1 MGKFN
6 FGTNKN
12 DTSRVVEKFQQ
23 PKAMPILSVDNS
35 TTQLIVEV
43 PVEVIKEVE
52 VVREVIKEVPK
63 IEVVEKIIEVIKE
76 VEIPVVV
83 TKIEVVEI
91 EKPVEVIVEKVTKI
105 IDTTDLFEQKQLTRK
120 LEGKIRRL
128 YLALACMIV
137 LSMIMAV
144 K

>member
-43 PVEVIKEVE
+43 PVEVIKEV
-52 VVREVIKEVPK
+52 PK
-63 IEVVEKIIEVIKE
+63 IEVIEKLVEVIKE

-105 IDTTDLFEQKQLTRK
+105 IDTTELFEQKQLTRK
-120 LEGKIRRL
+120 LEGKIKRL

-144 K
+144 R